1 MEKRGRGE
9 LEGNLT
15 GNEFQ
20 TDIFFGYIFAIFL

>member
-1 MEKRGRGE
+1 METTGRGE

-20 TDIFFGYIFAIFL
+20 TELFFGYIFAIFL